1 VNASRQRAAV
11 IVGTSVFL
19 VIVLFQSWAGR
30 PVTVDSVLS
39 TLIVGISVGSI
50 YAIAASGIVVTY
62 TTSGIFN
69 FAQGAIGMFMAF
81 VYWQLRVDWGIPAPL
96 SLILTILVI
105 APLLGAGIERLLMRR
120 LTTASLVV
128 QLVVTV
134 GLMFFIMGLAVT
146 IWDPTSETRSIDF
159 FFGSSGFDIGST
171 FVLWH
176 RFITICTAIVIAIF
190 LRLLLYRTRIGVTMR
205 AVVDNRSL
213 AGLHGARPEA
223 ASMLAWALG
232 SSLAAVSG
240 ILLVPELGLQV
251 DALTLLIINAFAAAI
266 VGRLK
271 SLPLTYVGAIL
282 LGLIL
287 TFSIN
292 FLDLSGRFS
301 TVQFAIPT
309 IFLFIAL
316 LALPQARIEL
326 RRLAP
331 NPKLHQPRVARIW
344 ETAAGMV
351 VLFGVVWFISRDMGQ
366 VNLNRITLA
375 IVVGTLMLSLV
386 PLTGWAGQVS
396 FAQITFAG
404 AGAFAMYQW
413 APFGSGSPTA
423 LILAAAF
430 AVPFG
435 ILMCL
440 PALRL
445 QGLYLALASIA
456 FVRMAESLFFDQPEV
471 FGNGAKPVP
480 RLSIFGYRFTDQR
493 AYLLLVTGIFGAMA
507 IGVVW
512 LRRSRFGRRLVAL
525 RDSEA
530 ASATLGVSAFWT
542 KLAVYGVS
550 AAMAGFAGA
559 LLGGQRGTAA
569 TQDFALLGILAI
581 PIVLLV
587 VVGGVETV
595 SGALFGG
602 ILFILFPVI
611 KDNFD
616 NSWLLWVAVIAGLSV
631 GVIALQKIRPALP
644 VTRRLL
650 PAALSGAL
658 FGLGIWLVL
667 DATFQ
672 DSWLAAIERLG
683 PGLLALNVAVRPNGA
698 AVELGFALAPLL
710 PWRKDAR
717 QAFME
722 DLRQRLGT
730 GRRPPPTTPSPPGGP
745 GEPVPQA
752 PVPEP
757 APVSAGESPDKG
769 ISWKA
774 PT

>member
-1 VNASRQRAAV
+1 VNLTRQRTAV
-11 IVGTSVFL
+11 IVGTLAFL
-19 VIVLFQSWAGR
+19 VIVLFQSWSGR
-30 PVTVDSVLS
+30 PITVDSVLS
-39 TLIVGISVGSI
+39 TLIVGVSVGSI

-81 VYWQLRVDWGIPAPL
+81 VYWQLRVDWGVPAPVA
-96 SLILTILVI
+96 LILAILVI
-105 APLLGAGIERLLMRR
+105 APLIGAGIERLLMRR
-120 LTTASLVV
+120 LTGASLVV

-134 GLMFFIMGLAVT
+134 GLMFALMGLAVT
-146 IWDPTSETRSIDF
+146 IWDPTSESRSIDF
-159 FFGSSGFDIGST
+159 FFGSEGFEIGST

-176 RFITICTAIVIAIF
+176 RFITICAAIVIAIF

-205 AVVDNRSL
+205 AVVDNRNL
-213 AGLHGARPEA
+213 AGLHGARPEF

-232 SSLAAVSG
+232 SSMAAVSG

-282 LGLIL
+282 LGLSV
-287 TFSIN
+287 TFATN
-292 FLDLSGRFS
+292 FLELAGRFS
-301 TVQFAIPT
+301 TIQFAIPT

-331 NPKLHQPRVARIW
+331 NPKLKQPRVPQIR
-344 ETAAGMV
+344 ETALGMV
-351 VLFGVVWFISRDMGQ
+351 VLFGVVWWVSRNMGQ

-375 IVVGTLMLSLV
+375 LVVATLMLSLV

-413 APFGSGSPTA
+413 APFGSGSPLA

-435 ILMCL
+435 ALMVL

-456 FVRMAESLFFDQPEV
+456 FARMAESLFFDQPEV

-507 IGVVW
+507 IFVVW
-512 LRRSRFGRRLVAL
+512 MRRSRFGRRLVAL

-530 ASATLGVSAFWT
+530 ATATLGVSSVWT

-550 AAMAGFAGA
+550 AGMAGFAGA

-569 TQDFALLGILAI
+569 TQDFALLGLLAI

-616 NSWLLWVAVIAGLSV
+616 NSWLLWVGVIAGLSV
-631 GVIALQKIRPALP
+631 GLIVLQQVRPSAP
-644 VTRRLL
+644 ITRRVL
-650 PAALSGAL
+650 PAAFSGVLA
-658 FGLGIWLVL
+658 GLGVWLVL
-667 DATFQ
+667 DAFFQ
-672 DSWLAAIERLG
+672 TSWLAALERLG

-698 AVELGFALAPLL
+698 SVELGFALAPLL

-730 GRRPPPTTPSPPGGP
+730 GKPPPPAAPGPP
-745 GEPVPQA
+745 GEPAPEP
-752 PVPEP
+752 PVPAGVP
-757 APVSAGESPDKG
+757 SAGTRESG

>member
-1 VNASRQRAAV
+1 VNLTRQRGAV
-11 IVGTSVFL
+11 IVGTVAFL
-19 VIVLFQSWAGR
+19 VIVIFQSWAGR
-30 PVTVDSVLS
+30 EITVDSVLS
-39 TLIVGISVGSI
+39 TLIVSVSIGSI

-81 VYWQLRVDWGIPAPL
+81 VYWQLRVDWGVPAPI
-96 SLILTILVI
+96 SLILAILVI
-105 APLLGAGIERLLMRR
+105 APLIGAGIERVLMRR
-120 LTTASLVV
+120 LTGASLVV

-134 GLMFFIMGLAVT
+134 GLMFAFMGLALT
-146 IWDPTSETRSIDF
+146 IWDPTGESRSIDF
-159 FFGSSGFDIGST
+159 FFGSEGFDIGST

-176 RFITICTAIVIAIF
+176 RFITIATAIVIAIL

-232 SSLAAVSG
+232 SSMAAVSG

-251 DALTLLIINAFAAAI
+251 DALTLIIINAFAAAI

-271 SLPLTYVGAIL
+271 SLPLTYLGAIL
-282 LGLIL
+282 LGLSV
-287 TFSIN
+287 TFATN
-292 FLDLSGRFS
+292 FLELGGRFS
-301 TVQFAIPT
+301 TIQFAIPT
-309 IFLFIAL
+309 IFLFFAL

-331 NPKLHQPRVARIW
+331 NPRLHQPRVAKVW
-344 ETAAGMV
+344 ETALGMV
-351 VLFGVVWFISRDMGQ
+351 VLFVAVWWVSRDMGI

-375 IVVGTLMLSLV
+375 IVVAILMLSLV
-386 PLTGWAGQVS
+386 PLTGWTGQVS

-413 APFGSGSPTA
+413 APFGSGSPVA
-423 LILAAAF
+423 LLLATAF

-456 FVRMAESLFFDQPEV
+456 FCRMAESLFFDQPEV

-480 RLSIFGYRFTDQR
+480 RLSILGYRFTDQR
-493 AYLLLVTGIFGAMA
+493 AYLLLVTGIFGVMA
-507 IGVVW
+507 LLVVW
-512 LRRSRFGRRLVAL
+512 VRRGRFGRRLVAL

-530 ASATLGVSAFWT
+530 ATATLGVSSFRT

-550 AAMAGFAGA
+550 AGMAGFAGA

-569 TQDFALLGILAI
+569 TQDFALLGLLAI

-587 VVGGVETV
+587 VIGGVETV
-595 SGALFGG
+595 SGALIGG
-602 ILFILFPVI
+602 VTFILFPVI
-611 KDNFD
+611 QDNFD
-616 NSWLLWVAVIAGLSV
+616 FSWLLWVGVIAGLSFF
-631 GVIALQKIRPALP
+631 VIALQKLLP
-644 VTRRLL
+644 SLPLTRRLL
-650 PAALSGAL
+650 PAAVSGIL
-658 FGLGIWLVL
+658 GGLGVWLIL
-667 DATFQ
+667 DAFFQ
-672 DSWLAAIERLG
+672 TSWLAALERLG
-683 PGLLALNVAVRPNGA
+683 PGLLALNVAIRPNGA
-698 AVELGFALAPLL
+698 AVELGFALSPLL

-717 QAFME
+717 QAFAE
-722 DLRQRLGT
+722 DVRQRLGT
-730 GRRPPPTTPSPPGGP
+730 GKRPPPAPPDEP
-745 GEPVPQA
+745 VREEPVPA
-752 PVPEP
+752 GVPSGEP
-757 APVSAGESPDKG
+757 RESG
-769 ISWKA
+769 IRWKA
-774 PT
+774 PS

>member
-1 VNASRQRAAV
+1 VNLTKQGTAV
-11 IVGTSVFL
+11 IVGTVVFL
-19 VIVLFQSWAGR
+19 VVVLFQSWAGR
-30 PVTVDSVLS
+30 PITVDSVLS
-39 TLIVGISVGSI
+39 TLIVGVSVGSI

-81 VYWQLRVDWGIPAPL
+81 MYWQLRVDWGIPAPVA
-96 SLILTILVI
+96 LILTIFVI

-120 LTTASLVV
+120 ITTASLVV

-134 GLMFFIMGLAVT
+134 GLMFALMGLAVT
-146 IWDPTSETRSIDF
+146 IWNPTAESRSIDF
-159 FFGSSGFDIGST
+159 FFGSEGFEIGST

-176 RFITICTAIVIAIF
+176 RFITICAAIVIAVF

-205 AVVDNRSL
+205 AVVDNRNL
-213 AGLHGARPEA
+213 AGLHGARPEF

-271 SLPLTYVGAIL
+271 SLPLTFVGAIA
-282 LGLIL
+282 LGLSV
-287 TFSIN
+287 TFATN
-292 FLDLSGRFS
+292 FLELAGRFS

-326 RRLAP
+326 RKLAP
-331 NPKLHQPRVARIW
+331 NPKLHQPRVPKLW
-344 ETAAGMV
+344 ETLIGMAA
-351 VLFGVVWFISRDMGQ
+351 LFVAIWFVTRGADQ
-366 VNLNRITLA
+366 ENLNRVTLA
-375 IVVGTLMLSLV
+375 IVVATLMLSLV

-413 APFGSGSPTA
+413 APFGSGSPVA
-423 LILAAAF
+423 LLLAAAF

-435 ILMCL
+435 MLMTL

-456 FVRMAESLFFDQPEV
+456 FARMAESLFFDQPEV
-471 FGNGAKPVP
+471 FGNGAQPVP

-493 AYLLLVTGIFGAMA
+493 AYLLLVTGIFGVMA
-507 IGVVW
+507 LFVVW
-512 LRRSRFGRRLVAL
+512 MRRGRFGRRLVAL

-530 ASATLGVSAFWT
+530 ASATLGVNTLWT
-542 KLAVYGVS
+542 KLAVYSVS

-559 LLGGQRGTAA
+559 LLAGHRGTAA
-569 TQDFALLGILAI
+569 TQDFQLLGLLAI
-581 PIVLLV
+581 PIVLLI

-595 SGALFGG
+595 SGALAGGFLFVLFQFIQRNYTESWLVWAGVIGG
-602 ILFILFPVI
+602 ITVALITLQMVMPKLPLSRRVI
-611 KDNFD
+611 P
-616 NSWLLWVAVIAGLSV
+616 AVLS
-631 GVIALQKIRPALP
+631 GVIFGI
-644 VTRRLL
+644 
-650 PAALSGAL
+650 GL
-658 FGLGIWLVL
+658 FLVL
-667 DATFQ
+667 DAFFQ
-672 DSWLAAIERLG
+672 ESWLTALERLG

-698 AVELGFALAPLL
+698 SVELGFALAPLL
-710 PWRKDAR
+710 PWRSDAR
-717 QAFME
+717 QAFMD
-722 DLRQRLGT
+722 DLRRRLGT
-730 GRRPPPTTPSPPGGP
+730 RKPPPPPEAGAP
-745 GEPVPQA
+745 GEPVPEA
-752 PVPEP
+752 PVPT
-757 APVSAGESPDKG
+757 PVPSGEAGGGG

>member
-1 VNASRQRAAV
+1 
-11 IVGTSVFL
+11 
-19 VIVLFQSWAGR
+19 LFQSWAGR

-96 SLILTILVI
+96 SLILVILVI
-105 APLLGAGIERLLMRR
+105 APLLGALIERGLMRWI
-120 LTTASLVV
+120 TNASLVV

-146 IWDPTSETRSIDF
+146 IWDPTSESRSIDF

-176 RFITICTAIVIAIF
+176 RFITILAAVAIAIF

-282 LGLIL
+282 LGLAV
-287 TFSIN
+287 TFAIN

-344 ETAAGMV
+344 ETALGMG
-351 VLFGVVWFISRDMGQ
+351 VLFVGVWLVSRDMGQ

-375 IVVGTLMLSLV
+375 IVVAILMLSLV

-413 APFGSGSPTA
+413 APFGSGSPAA
-423 LILAAAF
+423 LVLAAAF

-435 ILMCL
+435 ALMCL

-456 FVRMAESLFFDQPEV
+456 FARMAESLFFDQPEV

-480 RLSIFGYRFTDQR
+480 RPQIFGYRFSDQR
-493 AYLLLVTGIFGAMA
+493 AYLLLVTGIFAVMA
-507 IGVVW
+507 IFVVW
-512 LRRSRFGRRLVAL
+512 MRRGRFGRRLVAL

-530 ASATLGVSAFWT
+530 ATATLGVSSFWT

-559 LLGGQRGTAA
+559 LLGAQRGTAA
-569 TQDFALLGILAI
+569 TQDFALLGLLAI

-602 ILFILFPVI
+602 FLFILFPI
-611 KDNFD
+611 LKENFD
-616 NSWLLWVAVIAGLSV
+616 ESWILWVGVIAGVSAA
-631 GVIALQKIRPALP
+631 VIALQKFRPALP

-650 PAALSGAL
+650 PAAFSGVL

-667 DATFQ
+667 DAFFQ
-672 DSWLAAIERLG
+672 TSWLNAVERLG

-698 AVELGFALAPLL
+698 SVELGFALAPLL

-717 QAFME
+717 QAFKE
-722 DLRQRLGT
+722 DLQQRLGT
-730 GRRPPPTTPSPPGGP
+730 GRPPPPAAPTPAGAP

-752 PVPEP
+752 PAPEP
-757 APVSAGESPDKG
+757 APVSAGENPDKG

>member
-1 VNASRQRAAV
+1 VNLTRQRTAV
-11 IVGTSVFL
+11 IVGTTAFV
-19 VIVLFQSWAGR
+19 VVVLWQAWAGR
-30 PVTVDSVLS
+30 PITVDSVLS
-39 TLIVGISVGSI
+39 TLIVGVSVGSI

-81 VYWQLRVDWGIPAPL
+81 VYWQLRVDWGIPTPI

-105 APLLGAGIERLLMRR
+105 APLLGAGIERIFGR
-120 LTTASLVV
+120 LITSASLVV

-134 GLMFFIMGLAVT
+134 GLMFFLMGLAVLF
-146 IWDPTSETRSIDF
+146 WDPTESRSIDF
-159 FFGSSGFDIGST
+159 FFGSEGFDIGST

-176 RFITICTAIVIAIF
+176 RFITICAAIAIAIF

-213 AGLHGARPEA
+213 AGLHGARPEL

-240 ILLVPELGLQV
+240 ILLVAELGLQI

-271 SLPLTYVGAIL
+271 SLPLTFVGGIA
-282 LGLIL
+282 LGLSV
-287 TFSIN
+287 TFATN
-292 FLDLSGRFS
+292 YLELAGRFS

-316 LALPQARIEL
+316 LALPQARIAL

-331 NPKLHQPRVARIW
+331 NPKLHQPRVPQLW
-344 ETAAGMV
+344 ETALGMV
-351 VLFGVVWFISRDMGQ
+351 VLFGAVWWVSRNMGE

-375 IVVGTLMLSLV
+375 IVVAILMLSLV

-413 APFGSGSPTA
+413 APFGSGSPVA

-435 ILMCL
+435 ALMCV

-456 FVRMAESLFFDQPEV
+456 FARMAESLFFDQPEV
-471 FGNGAKPVP
+471 FGQGAKPVP

-507 IGVVW
+507 LFVVW
-512 LRRSRFGRRLVAL
+512 MRRGRFGRRLVAL

-530 ASATLGVSAFWT
+530 ATATLGVSSLWT
-542 KLAVYGVS
+542 KLAVYGLS
-550 AAMAGFAGA
+550 AGMAGFAGA
-559 LLGGQRGTAA
+559 LLGGHRGTAA
-569 TQDFALLGILAI
+569 TQDFQLLGILAI

-595 SGALFGG
+595 SGALIGG
-602 ILFILFPVI
+602 FLFILFQVI
-611 KDNFD
+611 SDNFD
-616 NSWLLWVAVIAGLSV
+616 RSWLLWVGVIGGLS
-631 GVIALQKIRPALP
+631 IALIVLLQVRKTAPVVQRLAPA
-644 VTRRLL
+644 VV
-650 PAALSGAL
+650 SGVL
-658 FGLGIWLVL
+658 GGLGLWLVL
-667 DATFQ
+667 DAFFQ
-672 DSWLAAIERLG
+672 ESWLASLERLG
-683 PGLLALNVAVRPNGA
+683 PGLLALNVAIRPNGA
-698 AVELGFALAPLL
+698 SVELGFALAPLL

-717 QAFME
+717 REFME
-722 DLRQRLGT
+722 DLRQRMGT
-730 GRRPPPTTPSPPGGP
+730 RKPPPPAPEAPGEP
-745 GEPVPQA
+745 GEPVPET
-752 PVPEP
+752 PVP
-757 APVSAGESPDKG
+757 AGMPSGETREGG

>member
-1 VNASRQRAAV
+1 MKLSRQQTAV
-11 IVGTSVFL
+11 IVGTVAFL
-19 VIVLFQSWAGR
+19 VVAVFQSWAGR
-30 PVTVDSVLS
+30 PITFDSVLS
-39 TLIVGISVGSI
+39 TLIVGVSIGSI

-96 SLILTILVI
+96 ALILAIFVI
-105 APLLGAGIERLLMRR
+105 APLFGAGIERVLMRR
-120 LTTASLVV
+120 LTASSLVV

-134 GLMFFIMGLAVT
+134 GLMFALMGLAVT
-146 IWDPTSETRSIDF
+146 IWDPTESRSIDF
-159 FFGSSGFDIGST
+159 FFGSSGFEIGST

-176 RFITICTAIVIAIF
+176 RFITICAAIVIAIF

-232 SSLAAVSG
+232 SSMAAISG

-282 LGLIL
+282 LGLSV
-287 TFSIN
+287 TFATN
-292 FLDLSGRFS
+292 YLELAGRFS

-326 RRLAP
+326 RKLAP
-331 NPKLHQPRVARIW
+331 NPKLHQPRLPRLW
-344 ETAAGMV
+344 ETALGMV
-351 VLFGVVWFISRDMGQ
+351 VVFGVVWVITRNMGQ

-375 IVVGTLMLSLV
+375 MVVAMLMLSLV

-413 APFGSGSPTA
+413 APFGSGSPAA

-435 ILMCL
+435 VLMCL

-480 RLSIFGYRFTDQR
+480 RLAIFNYRFTDQR

-507 IGVVW
+507 LFVVW
-512 LRRSRFGRRLVAL
+512 MRRGRFGRRLVAL

-550 AAMAGFAGA
+550 AGMAGFAGA

-569 TQDFALLGILAI
+569 TQDFALLGLLAI

-602 ILFILFPVI
+602 ILFILFPVV
-611 KDNFD
+611 KENFD
-616 NSWLLWVAVIAGLSV
+616 LSWLLWVGVIAGLTMA
-631 GVIALQKIRPALP
+631 VIALQKFRPSLP

-650 PAALSGAL
+650 PAALSGVL
-658 FGLGIWLVL
+658 FGLGVWLVL
-667 DATFQ
+667 DAFFQ
-672 DSWLAAIERLG
+672 TSWLAALERLG

-698 AVELGFALAPLL
+698 SVEIGFALAPLL

-717 QAFME
+717 EAFKDDFE
-722 DLRQRLGT
+722 QRLGT
-730 GRRPPPTTPSPPGGP
+730 GKQPPPPGP
-745 GEPVPQA
+745 GEPGDA
-752 PVPEP
+752 MREAP
-757 APVSAGESPDKG
+757 APAAMASGEAASSRETRATD
-769 ISWKA
+769 INWKA

>member
-1 VNASRQRAAV
+1 VNASRQRSAV
-11 IVGTSVFL
+11 IVGTLVFL

-81 VYWQLRVDWGIPAPL
+81 VYWQLRVDWGVPAPL
-96 SLILTILVI
+96 SLIVAILVI
-105 APLLGAGIERLLMRR
+105 APLIGAGIERVLMRR
-120 LTTASLVV
+120 LTNASLVV

-134 GLMFFIMGLAVT
+134 GLMFALMGLAVT

-159 FFGSSGFDIGST
+159 FFGSAGFDIGST

-176 RFITICTAIVIAIF
+176 RFITILTAVAIAIF

-266 VGRLK
+266 VGRLR
-271 SLPLTYVGAIL
+271 SLPLTYMGGIL

-316 LALPQARIEL
+316 LALPQARIQL

-331 NPKLHQPRVARIW
+331 DPKLHQPRVAQVW
-344 ETAAGMV
+344 ETALGMAL
-351 VLFGVVWFISRDMGQ
+351 LFVAVWFFTRNMGQ

-375 IVVGTLMLSLV
+375 IVVATLMLSLV

-413 APFGSGSPTA
+413 APFGSGSPAA
-423 LILAAAF
+423 LVLAAAF

-435 ILMCL
+435 ALMCL

-456 FVRMAESLFFDQPEV
+456 FARMAESLFFDQPEV

-480 RLSIFGYRFTDQR
+480 RPSIFGYRFTDQR
-493 AYLLLVTGIFGAMA
+493 AYLLLVTGIFAVMA
-507 IGVVW
+507 IFVVW
-512 LRRSRFGRRLVAL
+512 MRRGRFGRRLVAL

-530 ASATLGVSAFWT
+530 ATATLGVSSFWT

-559 LLGGQRGTAA
+559 LLGAQRGTAA
-569 TQDFALLGILAI
+569 TQDFALLGLLAI

-587 VVGGVETV
+587 VVGGVETI

-602 ILFILFPVI
+602 FLFILFPI
-611 KDNFD
+611 LKENFD
-616 NSWLLWVAVIAGLSV
+616 ESWILWVAVIAGVSA
-631 GVIALQKIRPALP
+631 GVIALQKFRPALP
-644 VTRRLL
+644 ATRRVL
-650 PAALSGAL
+650 PAAVSGVL

-667 DATFQ
+667 DAFFQ
-672 DSWLAAIERLG
+672 TSWLNAVERLG

-698 AVELGFALAPLL
+698 SVELGFALAPLL

-717 QAFME
+717 QAFMQ

-730 GRRPPPTTPSPPGGP
+730 GRPPPPAAPSPAGAP
-745 GEPVPQA
+745 GEPAPQA
-752 PVPEP
+752 PAPEP
-757 APVSAGESPDKG
+757 QPVSAGESPEKG

>member
-1 VNASRQRAAV
+1 VKLSRQQTAV
-11 IVGTSVFL
+11 IVGTIAFL
-19 VIVLFQSWAGR
+19 VIVLLQSWAGR
-30 PVTVDSVLS
+30 PITVDSVLS
-39 TLIVGISVGSI
+39 TLIVGVSIGSI

-81 VYWQLRVDWGIPAPL
+81 MYWQLRVDWGVPTPIAL
-96 SLILTILVI
+96 VLTILVI
-105 APLLGAGIERLLMRR
+105 APLVGAGIERLLMRR
-120 LTTASLVV
+120 ITNASLVV

-146 IWDPTSETRSIDF
+146 IWDPTAESRAIDF
-159 FFGSSGFDIGST
+159 FFGSEGFEIGST

-176 RFITICTAIVIAIF
+176 RFITICAAIVIAIF

-213 AGLHGARPEA
+213 AGLHGARPEF

-232 SSLAAVSG
+232 SSMAAISG

-282 LGLIL
+282 LGLSV
-287 TFSIN
+287 TFATN

-301 TVQFAIPT
+301 TIQFAIPT

-316 LALPQARIEL
+316 LALPQARIAL
-326 RRLAP
+326 RRAP
-331 NPKLHQPRVARIW
+331 PDPKLHQPRLRPLW
-344 ETAAGMV
+344 ETALGMV
-351 VLFGVVWFISRDMGQ
+351 VLFGAVWWFSRNMGQ

-375 IVVGTLMLSLV
+375 IVVAILMLSLV
-386 PLTGWAGQVS
+386 PLTGWTGQVS

-413 APFGSGSPTA
+413 APFGSGSPVA

-435 ILMCL
+435 VMMCL

-471 FGNGAKPVP
+471 FGNGAQPVP

-507 IGVVW
+507 LFVVW
-512 LRRSRFGRRLVAL
+512 MRRGRFGRRLVAL

-569 TQDFALLGILAI
+569 TQDFALLGLLAI

-602 ILFILFPVI
+602 FLFILFPVI

-616 NSWLLWVAVIAGLSV
+616 LSWLFWIGVIAGLSMAL
-631 GVIALQKIRPALP
+631 ITLQKYRTSLP
-644 VTRRLL
+644 LTRRLL
-650 PAALSGAL
+650 PATLSGIF
-658 FGLGIWLVL
+658 FGFGIWLVL
-667 DATFQ
+667 DAFFQ
-672 DSWLAAIERLG
+672 TSWLAALERLG

-698 AVELGFALAPLL
+698 SVELGFALSPLL

-717 QAFME
+717 EAFME
-722 DLRQRLGT
+722 DVRQRLGT
-730 GRRPPPTTPSPPGGP
+730 GKRPSPPAPGAP
-745 GEPVPQA
+745 GEPAPEG
-752 PVPEP
+752 PVPAAVPTGE
-757 APVSAGESPDKG
+757 AGGD

>member
-1 VNASRQRAAV
+1 LPVNATRQRTAV
-11 IVGTSVFL
+11 IVGTVAFV
-19 VIVLFQSWAGR
+19 VIVLWQAWAGR
-30 PVTVDSVLS
+30 PITFDSVLS
-39 TLIVGISVGSI
+39 TLIVGVSVGSI

-81 VYWQLRVDWGIPAPL
+81 VYWQLRVDWGVPAPVA
-96 SLILTILVI
+96 LILTILVI
-105 APLLGAGIERLLMRR
+105 APLLGALIERGLMRWI
-120 LTTASLVV
+120 TNASLVV

-134 GLMFFIMGLAVT
+134 GLMFALMGLALT
-146 IWDPTSETRSIDF
+146 IWNPTAETRSIDF
-159 FFGSSGFDIGST
+159 FFGSEGFEIGST

-176 RFITICTAIVIAIF
+176 RFITICVAVAIAVF
-190 LRLLLYRTRIGVTMR
+190 LRLRRYRTRIGVTMR
-205 AVVDNRSL
+205 AVVDNRNL
-213 AGLHGARPEA
+213 AGLHGARPEL
-223 ASMLAWALG
+223 ASMLAWAMG

-271 SLPLTYVGAIL
+271 SLPWTFVGAIA
-282 LGLIL
+282 LGLTV
-287 TFSIN
+287 TFATN
-292 FLDLSGRFS
+292 YLELAGRFS

-331 NPKLHQPRVARIW
+331 NPKLHQPRVPQLR
-344 ETAAGMV
+344 ETALGMV
-351 VLFGVVWFISRDMGQ
+351 VLFGAVWWFTRDMGE

-413 APFGSGSPTA
+413 APFGSGSPVA
-423 LILAAAF
+423 LIVAAAF

-435 ILMCL
+435 ALMCL

-456 FVRMAESLFFDQPEV
+456 FARMAESLFFDQPEV
-471 FGNGAKPVP
+471 FGQGAQPVP

-507 IGVVW
+507 LFVVW
-512 LRRSRFGRRLVAL
+512 MRRGRFGRRLVAL

-569 TQDFALLGILAI
+569 TQDFQLLGILAI
-581 PIVLLV
+581 PLVLLV

-602 ILFILFPVI
+602 FLFILFPVI

-616 NSWLLWVAVIAGLSV
+616 ESWLLWVGVIAGLSICLIV
-631 GVIALQKIRPALP
+631 LQQVRKAAPIA
-644 VTRRLL
+644 RRLA
-650 PAALSGAL
+650 PAIVSGVL
-658 FGLGIWLVL
+658 GGLGIWLL
-667 DATFQ
+667 FDAFFQ
-672 DSWLAAIERLG
+672 DSWLASLERLG
-683 PGLLALNVAVRPNGA
+683 PGLLALNVALRPNGA
-698 AVELGFALAPLL
+698 SVELGFALAPLL

-717 QAFME
+717 IAFKE

-730 GRRPPPTTPSPPGGP
+730 GKPPPPPAAEAPGGP
-745 GEPVPQA
+745 APEPEA
-752 PVPEP
+752 PVPAGSP
-757 APVSAGESPDKG
+757 SAETRDGG

>member
-1 VNASRQRAAV
+1 VKLSRQQSAV
-11 IVGTSVFL
+11 IVGTLAFL
-19 VIVLFQSWAGR
+19 VVVLFQSWAGR
-30 PVTVDSVLS
+30 PITVDSVLS
-39 TLIVGISVGSI
+39 TLIVGVSVGSI

-81 VYWQLRVDWGIPAPL
+81 VYWQLRVDWGVPAPV
-96 SLILTILVI
+96 SLILCIFVV
-105 APLLGAGIERLLMRR
+105 APLFGAAIERVLMRR
-120 LTTASLVV
+120 LTGSSLVV

-134 GLMFFIMGLAVT
+134 GLMFALMGLAVT

-159 FFGSSGFDIGST
+159 FFGSEGFEIGST

-176 RFITICTAIVIAIF
+176 RFITICAAIVIAIF

-205 AVVDNRSL
+205 AVVDNRGL

-232 SSLAAVSG
+232 SSMAAVSG

-271 SLPLTYVGAIL
+271 SLPLTYVGGIA
-282 LGLIL
+282 LGLSV
-287 TFSIN
+287 TFATN
-292 FLDLSGRFS
+292 FLELAGRFS

-331 NPKLHQPRVARIW
+331 NPKLKLPRVPHLW
-344 ETAAGMV
+344 ETALGMV
-351 VLFGVVWFISRDMGQ
+351 ALFGVVWFISRDMGQ
-366 VNLNRITLA
+366 VNLNRYTLA
-375 IVVGTLMLSLV
+375 IVVAILMLSLV

-413 APFGSGSPTA
+413 APFGSGSPVA

-435 ILMCL
+435 ALMCV

-456 FVRMAESLFFDQPEV
+456 FARMAESLFFDQPEV

-493 AYLLLVTGIFGAMA
+493 AYLLLVTGIFGVMA
-507 IGVVW
+507 LIVVW
-512 LRRSRFGRRLVAL
+512 MRRGRFGRRLVAL

-530 ASATLGVSAFWT
+530 ATATLGVSSFWT

-550 AAMAGFAGA
+550 AGMAGFAGA

-569 TQDFALLGILAI
+569 TQDFALLGLLAI
-581 PIVLLV
+581 PIVLLL

-602 ILFILFPVI
+602 FVFILFQII
-611 KDNFD
+611 KDSYSD
-616 NSWLLWVAVIAGLSV
+616 SWLLWVGIIGGLSIGLIV
-631 GVIALQKIRPALP
+631 LQQVRKTAPITQRLAPAIVSGVL
-644 VTRRLL
+644 
-650 PAALSGAL
+650 G
-658 FGLGIWLVL
+658 GLGLWLVL
-667 DATFQ
+667 DAFFQ
-672 DSWLAAIERLG
+672 TSWLNALERLG

-698 AVELGFALAPLL
+698 AVELGFALSPLL

-717 QAFME
+717 KAFME

-730 GRRPPPTTPSPPGGP
+730 GKRPPPTAPGAP
-745 GEPVPQA
+745 GEPGEPAPEA
-752 PVPEP
+752 PVPAA
-757 APVSAGESPDKG
+757 APSSQARGTG
-769 ISWKA
+769 INWKA

>member
-1 VNASRQRAAV
+1 VNHSRQRAAV
-11 IVGTSVFL
+11 LVGTFAFV
-19 VIVLFQSWAGR
+19 VVALFQSWAGR
-30 PVTVDSVLS
+30 PITVDSVLS
-39 TLIVGISVGSI
+39 TLIVGVSVGSI

-81 VYWQLRVDWGIPAPL
+81 VYWQLRVDWGIPAPI
-96 SLILTILVI
+96 SLFLAVLVI
-105 APLLGAGIERLLMRR
+105 APLFGAGIERVLMRR
-120 LTTASLVV
+120 LTGASLAV

-134 GLMFFIMGLAVT
+134 GLMFALMGLAVT
-146 IWDPTSETRSIDF
+146 IWDPTAETRSIDF
-159 FFGSSGFDIGST
+159 FFGSSGFEIGST

-176 RFITICTAIVIAIF
+176 RFITICAAIVIAIF

-213 AGLHGARPEA
+213 AGLHGARPEV

-232 SSLAAVSG
+232 SSMAAVSG

-282 LGLIL
+282 LGLIV
-287 TFSIN
+287 TFATN
-292 FLDLSGRFS
+292 FLELAGRFS
-301 TVQFAIPT
+301 TIQFAIPT

-331 NPKLHQPRVARIW
+331 NPKLKQPRVPHLW
-344 ETAAGMV
+344 ETALGMV
-351 VLFGVVWFISRDMGQ
+351 VLFGVVWWISRDMGQ
-366 VNLNRITLA
+366 VNLNRYTLA
-375 IVVGTLMLSLV
+375 IVVAILMLSLV

-413 APFGSGSPTA
+413 APFGSGSPAA

-435 ILMCL
+435 ALMCV

-456 FVRMAESLFFDQPEV
+456 FARMAESLFFDQPEV
-471 FGNGAKPVP
+471 FGAGAKPVP
-480 RLSIFGYRFTDQR
+480 RLSIFGYRFTEQR

-507 IGVVW
+507 LFVVW
-512 LRRSRFGRRLVAL
+512 MRRGRFGRRLVAL

-530 ASATLGVSAFWT
+530 ATATLGVSSFRT

-569 TQDFALLGILAI
+569 TQDFALLGLLAI
-581 PIVLLV
+581 PIVLLL

-602 ILFILFPVI
+602 FVFILFQII
-611 KDNFD
+611 KDSYES
-616 NSWLLWVAVIAGLSV
+616 SWLLWVGVIGGLSIGLIV
-631 GVIALQKIRPALP
+631 LQQVRKTAPITQRLAPAVVSGVL
-644 VTRRLL
+644 
-650 PAALSGAL
+650 G
-658 FGLGIWLVL
+658 GLGVWLVL
-667 DATFQ
+667 DAFFQ
-672 DSWLAAIERLG
+672 TSWLNALERLG
-683 PGLLALNVAVRPNGA
+683 PGLLALNVAIRPNGA

-717 QAFME
+717 AAFME

-730 GRRPPPTTPSPPGGP
+730 GKQPPPPGP
-745 GEPVPQA
+745 GAPGEAVPEA
-752 PVPEP
+752 PVPTAAPSGEGRDAAAVP
-757 APVSAGESPDKG
+757 ADER
-769 ISWKA
+769 KA

>member
-1 VNASRQRAAV
+1 MKLSRQQSAV
-11 IVGTSVFL
+11 IVGTLAFL
-19 VIVLFQSWAGR
+19 VVVLFQSWAGR
-30 PVTVDSVLS
+30 PITVDSVLS
-39 TLIVGISVGSI
+39 TLIVGVSIGSI

-81 VYWQLRVDWGIPAPL
+81 VYWQFRVDWGVPAPL
-96 SLILTILVI
+96 SLILCIFVI
-105 APLLGAGIERLLMRR
+105 APLFGAGIERVLMRR
-120 LTTASLVV
+120 LTGSSLVV

-134 GLMFFIMGLAVT
+134 GLMFALMGLAVT
-146 IWDPTSETRSIDF
+146 IWDPTSESRSIDF
-159 FFGSSGFDIGST
+159 FFGSSGFEIGST

-232 SSLAAVSG
+232 SSMAAISG

-282 LGLIL
+282 LGLSV
-287 TFSIN
+287 TFATN
-292 FLDLSGRFS
+292 YLELAGRFS
-301 TVQFAIPT
+301 TIQFAIPT

-331 NPKLHQPRVARIW
+331 NPKLHQPRLPRIW
-344 ETAAGMV
+344 ETALGMV
-351 VLFGVVWFISRDMGQ
+351 VVFGVVWVITRNMGQ

-375 IVVGTLMLSLV
+375 MVVAILMLSLV

-413 APFGSGSPTA
+413 APFGSGSPVA

-440 PALRL
+440 PGLRL

-480 RLSIFGYRFTDQR
+480 RLAIFGYRFTDQR

-507 IGVVW
+507 LFVVW
-512 LRRSRFGRRLVAL
+512 MRRGRFGRRLVAL

-569 TQDFALLGILAI
+569 TQDFALLGLLAI

-602 ILFILFPVI
+602 ILFILFPVV
-611 KDNFD
+611 KENFD
-616 NSWLLWVAVIAGLSV
+616 LSWLLWVGVIAGLSMA
-631 GVIALQKIRPALP
+631 VIALQKFRPSLP

-650 PAALSGAL
+650 PAAVSGVL
-658 FGLGIWLVL
+658 FGLGVWLVL
-667 DATFQ
+667 DAFFQ
-672 DSWLAAIERLG
+672 TSWLAALERLG

-698 AVELGFALAPLL
+698 SVELGFALAPLL

-717 QAFME
+717 EAFKA
-722 DLRQRLGT
+722 DLQQRLGT
-730 GRRPPPTTPSPPGGP
+730 GKQPPPPGP
-745 GEPVPQA
+745 GA
-752 PVPEP
+752 PGATTSDEP
-757 APVSAGESPDKG
+757 APATMAARETRETD